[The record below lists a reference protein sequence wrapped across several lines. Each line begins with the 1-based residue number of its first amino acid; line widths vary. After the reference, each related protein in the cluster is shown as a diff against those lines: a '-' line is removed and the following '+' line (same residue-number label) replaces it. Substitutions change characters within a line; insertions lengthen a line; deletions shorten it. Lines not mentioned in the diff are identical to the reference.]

1 MLVPMVESADRIYD
15 SPVIRLVNAFLVSAI
30 KAHASMIRV
39 ERSVVTFTIGGTECE
54 EMRLPD
60 GVNAAIVRRLSV
72 MANLPIYPRGQAAEG
87 RIHLLVGDDRET
99 YFALRVA
106 GHGEDLRATLVLLK
120 PEDLQP
126 LERL

>member
-1 MLVPMVESADRIYD
+1 MVESAD
-15 SPVIRLVNAFLVSAI
+15 SPVIRLVDAVLISAI
-30 KAHASMIRV
+30 KAHASMIRI

-54 EMRLPD
+54 EMRLPE
-60 GVNAAIVRRLSV
+60 GIHAAVVRRLSV
-72 MANLPIYPRGQAAEG
+72 MASLPTYARGQAAEG
-87 RIHLLVGDDRET
+87 RIHLRIGDDREM

-106 GHGEDLRATLVLLK
+106 GHGDDLRATLVLLK